1 MIFFALVALVA
12 LLALFPYLL
21 IAYKRKRMLSRVV
34 RIATRSGFRVRKLH
48 KFVCFSPNRGKKYD
62 LLFECKN
69 YAYAVKLWSATKKG
83 STLTIQNGMVSQ
95 IVSVPSEMLSSE
107 QTRSLATKYKSVPV
121 TRNNYKV
128 RRGKPVLG
136 VLLCY
141 PPNKEI
147 IAIGK
152 AGRKKLSAGD
162 KLFDKTIYF
171 PGNFEGLFSKNDMS
185 LTEAEATS
193 NS

>member
-12 LLALFPYLL
+12 LLALFPYIL

-62 LLFECKN
+62 LLFECKTH
-69 YAYAVKLWSATKKG
+69 AYAVKLWSATKKG
-83 STLTIQNGMVSQ
+83 STLTIKNGMISE
-95 IVSVPSEMLSSE
+95 SVRVPGEMLSAE
-107 QTRSLATKYKSVPV
+107 QTKKLATRYKGVPV

-147 IAIGK
+147 VIVGK
-152 AGRKKLSAGD
+152 TGSKRLSVGD